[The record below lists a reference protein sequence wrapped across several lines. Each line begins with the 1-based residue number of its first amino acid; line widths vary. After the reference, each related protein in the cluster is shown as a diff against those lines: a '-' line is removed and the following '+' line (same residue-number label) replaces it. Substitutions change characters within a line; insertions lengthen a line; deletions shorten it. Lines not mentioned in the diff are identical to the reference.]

1 MHRASLMAVLL
12 AVACAEAPAP
22 RPIAAPTQRLPPPVP
37 VAASGTAEEQASRR
51 LNRALSQ
58 DAQADRFQ
66 ATGPGAPR
74 QTGEPGANPF
84 DIGGSGQGPA
94 MPDRVSPAFSGGY

>member
-1 MHRASLMAVLL
+1 MHRASLMAVLI

-22 RPIAAPTQRLPPPVP
+22 VVAPVPRLPPPVP
-37 VAASGTAEEQASRR
+37 VAASGTPEEQASRR

-66 ATGPGAPR
+66 SSESGAPR

-84 DIGGSGQGPA
+84 DIGGSGQGPV
-94 MPDRVSPAFSGGY
+94 MPDRASPAFGSY